1 MDKPVLLIVEDDD
14 ALCTQYRFALHEEYS
29 VRFAK
34 NRVQA
39 MKQVAASKPAV
50 ITVDLGL
57 PPHTDTAEEGL
68 ELLRELLAADALA
81 KVIVITGSNDRANA
95 LKALRLGA
103 FDYLLKPVDLDQL
116 RVVLQRA
123 TYLAEID
130 AELRWAGDGETQASW
145 FEDILG
151 ATPKMREV
159 FDTLTQVAK
168 TDATVL
174 VQGESGTGKE
184 LAARAIHTRSG
195 RARGPFVAI
204 NCGAIPETLL
214 ESELFGSERGAYTG
228 AHMQRKGKLELAHGG
243 TLFLDEIGEMSLG
256 LQVKLLRFL
265 QERRLERVGGR
276 TQIAVDTRV
285 IAATNKD
292 LKVEI
297 AAARFREDVYYR
309 ISVVVVTMPPLRE
322 RSEDIVLLANSFLR
336 RSCEQQRR
344 KLRFSLSAIEAVT
357 RHRWPGNIR
366 ELENAVERAVIMAR
380 GRFIEPKDLAIEAV
394 PESTGLSLRD
404 ARNRTERQVLVEA
417 LSRCQGNI
425 SHAARELGVSR
436 PAIHDLLAK
445 HNVVA
450 GQFRATIRLPQA
462 GGADAGADGE
472 ETDRPR
478 EMQP

>member
-34 NRVQA
+34 NRAQA

-57 PPHTDTAEEGL
+57 PPHIDTADEGL
-68 ELLRELLAADALA
+68 ELLRELLAANALA

-123 TYLAEID
+123 TYLAELD
-130 AELRWAGDGETQASW
+130 AELRWNGGGGETPAAAW

-174 VQGESGTGKE
+174 LQGESGTGKE
-184 LAARAIHTRSG
+184 LAARAIHARSG
-195 RARGPFVAI
+195 RVRGPFVAI

-243 TLFLDEIGEMSLG
+243 TLLLDEIGEMSLG

-276 TQIAVDTRV
+276 TPITVDTRV

-292 LKVEI
+292 LKTEI

-344 KLRFSLSAIEAVT
+344 KLRFSLSAIEAIT

-366 ELENAVERAVIMAR
+366 ELENAVERAVIMGR
-380 GRFIEPKDLAIEAV
+380 GRFIEPKDLAIEAA
-394 PESTGLSLRD
+394 PESTGVSLRD

-450 GQFRATIRLPQA
+450 GQFRATVRVTPTP
-462 GGADAGADGE
+462 GPADGAE
-472 ETDRPR
+472 ADRAR
-478 EMQP
+478 EIQS

>member
-1 MDKPVLLIVEDDD
+1 VDKPVLLIVEDDD

-34 NRVQA
+34 NRAQA

-57 PPHTDTAEEGL
+57 PPHIDTADEGL
-68 ELLRELLAADALA
+68 ELLRELLAANALA

-123 TYLAEID
+123 TYLAEVD
-130 AELRWAGDGETQASW
+130 AELRWNGGGGETPAAW

-174 VQGESGTGKE
+174 LQGESGTGKE
-184 LAARAIHTRSG
+184 LAARAIHARSG
-195 RARGPFVAI
+195 RVRGPFVAI

-243 TLFLDEIGEMSLG
+243 TLLLDEIGEMSLA

-276 TQIAVDTRV
+276 TQITVDTRV

-292 LKVEI
+292 LKTEI

-344 KLRFSLSAIEAVT
+344 KLRFSLSAIEAIT

-366 ELENAVERAVIMAR
+366 ELENAVERAVIMGR
-380 GRFIEPKDLAIEAV
+380 GRFIEPKDLAIEAA
-394 PESTGLSLRD
+394 PESTGVSLRD

-450 GQFRATIRLPQA
+450 GQFRATVRVTPTP
-462 GGADAGADGE
+462 GPADGAE
-472 ETDRPR
+472 ADRAR
-478 EMQP
+478 EIQS

>member
-1 MDKPVLLIVEDDD
+1 
-14 ALCTQYRFALHEEYS
+14 
-29 VRFAK
+29 
-34 NRVQA
+34 
-39 MKQVAASKPAV
+39 
-50 ITVDLGL
+50 
-57 PPHTDTAEEGL
+57 
-68 ELLRELLAADALA
+68 
-81 KVIVITGSNDRANA
+81 
-95 LKALRLGA
+95 
-103 FDYLLKPVDLDQL
+103 
-116 RVVLQRA
+116 
-123 TYLAEID
+123 
-130 AELRWAGDGETQASW
+130 
-145 FEDILG
+145 
-151 ATPKMREV
+151 
-159 FDTLTQVAK
+159 
-168 TDATVL
+168 
-174 VQGESGTGKE
+174 
-184 LAARAIHTRSG
+184 
-195 RARGPFVAI
+195 
-204 NCGAIPETLL
+204 
-214 ESELFGSERGAYTG
+214 
-228 AHMQRKGKLELAHGG
+228 
-243 TLFLDEIGEMSLG
+243 
-256 LQVKLLRFL
+256 VKLLRFL

-450 GQFRATIRLPQA
+450 GQFRATVRLPQA

>member
-1 MDKPVLLIVEDDD
+1 MR
-14 ALCTQYRFALHEEYS
+14 QG
-29 VRFAK
+29 
-34 NRVQA
+34 
-39 MKQVAASKPAV
+39 AASKPAV

-81 KVIVITGSNDRANA
+81 KVIVITGSNDRGNA

-130 AELRWAGDGETQASW
+130 AELRWTGDGETQASW

-276 TQIAVDTRV
+276 TPITVDTRV

-292 LKVEI
+292 LKTEI
-297 AAARFREDVYYR
+297 GAARFREDVYYR

-344 KLRFSLSAIEAVT
+344 KLRFSLSAIEAIT

-366 ELENAVERAVIMAR
+366 GLENAVERAAIGGQRRR
-380 GRFIEPKDLAIEAV
+380 GGR
-394 PESTGLSLRD
+394 R
-404 ARNRTERQVLVEA
+404 
-417 LSRCQGNI
+417 
-425 SHAARELGVSR
+425 
-436 PAIHDLLAK
+436 
-445 HNVVA
+445 
-450 GQFRATIRLPQA
+450 
-462 GGADAGADGE
+462 GE
-472 ETDRPR
+472 RPR
-478 EMQP
+478 ERNAAVTRRFLVTGGAGFIGSHVVERLLADGHDVRVLDNLSSGSLDNLAFAGTHGALEVIRGDIRDLSCVEAAAAGVEVIFHQAALRSVPQSV

>member
-1 MDKPVLLIVEDDD
+1 
-14 ALCTQYRFALHEEYS
+14 
-29 VRFAK
+29 
-34 NRVQA
+34 
-39 MKQVAASKPAV
+39 
-50 ITVDLGL
+50 
-57 PPHTDTAEEGL
+57 
-68 ELLRELLAADALA
+68 
-81 KVIVITGSNDRANA
+81 
-95 LKALRLGA
+95 
-103 FDYLLKPVDLDQL
+103 
-116 RVVLQRA
+116 
-123 TYLAEID
+123 
-130 AELRWAGDGETQASW
+130 
-145 FEDILG
+145 
-151 ATPKMREV
+151 
-159 FDTLTQVAK
+159 
-168 TDATVL
+168 
-174 VQGESGTGKE
+174 
-184 LAARAIHTRSG
+184 
-195 RARGPFVAI
+195 
-204 NCGAIPETLL
+204 
-214 ESELFGSERGAYTG
+214 
-228 AHMQRKGKLELAHGG
+228 
-243 TLFLDEIGEMSLG
+243 MSLG

-276 TQIAVDTRV
+276 TPIAVDTRV

-292 LKVEI
+292 LKTEI
-297 AAARFREDVYYR
+297 GAARFREDVYYR

-344 KLRFSLSAIEAVT
+344 KLRFSLSAIEAIT

-450 GQFRATIRLPQA
+450 GQFRATVRMPTPGQGGAADGTEA
-462 GGADAGADGE
+462 GGTR
-472 ETDRPR
+472 ET
-478 EMQP
+478 QS

>member
-1 MDKPVLLIVEDDD
+1 VDKPVLLIVEDDD

-34 NRVQA
+34 NRAQA

-57 PPHTDTAEEGL
+57 PPHIDTADEGL
-68 ELLRELLAADALA
+68 ELLRELLAANALA

-123 TYLAEID
+123 TYLAELD
-130 AELRWAGDGETQASW
+130 AELRWNGGGGETPAAAW

-174 VQGESGTGKE
+174 LQGESGTGKE
-184 LAARAIHTRSG
+184 LAARAIHARSG
-195 RARGPFVAI
+195 RVRGPFVAI

-243 TLFLDEIGEMSLG
+243 TLLLDEIGEMSLG

-276 TQIAVDTRV
+276 TPITVDTRV

-292 LKVEI
+292 LKTEI

-344 KLRFSLSAIEAVT
+344 KLRFSLSAIEAIT

-366 ELENAVERAVIMAR
+366 ELENAVERAVIMGR
-380 GRFIEPKDLAIEAV
+380 GRFIEPKDLAIEAA
-394 PESTGLSLRD
+394 PESTGVSLRD

-450 GQFRATIRLPQA
+450 GQFRATVRVTPTP
-462 GGADAGADGE
+462 GPADGAE
-472 ETDRPR
+472 ADRAR
-478 EMQP
+478 EIQS

>member
-1 MDKPVLLIVEDDD
+1 VDKPVLLIVEDDD

-34 NRVQA
+34 NRAQA

-57 PPHTDTAEEGL
+57 PPHIDTADEGL
-68 ELLRELLAADALA
+68 ELLRELLAANALA

-123 TYLAEID
+123 TYLAELD
-130 AELRWAGDGETQASW
+130 AELRWNGGGGETPAAW

-174 VQGESGTGKE
+174 LQGESGTGKE
-184 LAARAIHTRSG
+184 LAARAIHARSG
-195 RARGPFVAI
+195 RVRGPFVAI

-243 TLFLDEIGEMSLG
+243 TLLLDEIGEMSLG

-276 TQIAVDTRV
+276 TPITVDTRV

-292 LKVEI
+292 LKTEI

-344 KLRFSLSAIEAVT
+344 KLRFSLSAIEAIT

-366 ELENAVERAVIMAR
+366 ELENAVERAVIMGR
-380 GRFIEPKDLAIEAV
+380 GRFIEPKDLAIEAA
-394 PESTGLSLRD
+394 PESTGVSLRD

-450 GQFRATIRLPQA
+450 GQFRATVRVTPTP
-462 GGADAGADGE
+462 GPADGAE
-472 ETDRPR
+472 ADRAR
-478 EMQP
+478 EIQS

>member
-1 MDKPVLLIVEDDD
+1 
-14 ALCTQYRFALHEEYS
+14 
-29 VRFAK
+29 
-34 NRVQA
+34 

-265 QERRLERVGGR
+265 
-276 TQIAVDTRV
+276 
-285 IAATNKD
+285 
-292 LKVEI
+292 
-297 AAARFREDVYYR
+297 
-309 ISVVVVTMPPLRE
+309 
-322 RSEDIVLLANSFLR
+322 LA
-336 RSCEQQRR
+336 
-344 KLRFSLSAIEAVT
+344 AIEAVT

-425 SHAARELGVSR
+425 SH
-436 PAIHDLLAK
+436 
-445 HNVVA
+445 
-450 GQFRATIRLPQA
+450 
-462 GGADAGADGE
+462 
-472 ETDRPR
+472 
-478 EMQP
+478 

>member
-34 NRVQA
+34 NRAQA

-57 PPHTDTAEEGL
+57 PPHIDTADEGL
-68 ELLRELLAADALA
+68 ELLRELLAANALA

-123 TYLAEID
+123 TYLAELD
-130 AELRWAGDGETQASW
+130 AELRWNGGGGETPAAW

-159 FDTLTQVAK
+159 FDMLTQVAK

-174 VQGESGTGKE
+174 LQGESGTGKE
-184 LAARAIHTRSG
+184 LAARAIHARSG
-195 RARGPFVAI
+195 RVRGPFVAI

-228 AHMQRKGKLELAHGG
+228 AHAQRKGKLELAHGG
-243 TLFLDEIGEMSLG
+243 TLLLDEIGEMSLA

-276 TQIAVDTRV
+276 TPITVDTRV

-292 LKVEI
+292 LKTEI

-344 KLRFSLSAIEAVT
+344 KLRFSLSAIEAIT

-366 ELENAVERAVIMAR
+366 ELENAVERAVIMGR
-380 GRFIEPKDLAIEAV
+380 GRFIEPKDLAIEAA
-394 PESTGLSLRD
+394 PESTGVSLRD

-450 GQFRATIRLPQA
+450 GQFRATVRVTPTP
-462 GGADAGADGE
+462 GPADGAE
-472 ETDRPR
+472 ADRAR
-478 EMQP
+478 EIQS

>member
-34 NRVQA
+34 NRAQA

-57 PPHTDTAEEGL
+57 PPHIDTADEGL
-68 ELLRELLAADALA
+68 ELLRELLAANALA

-123 TYLAEID
+123 TYLAEVD
-130 AELRWAGDGETQASW
+130 AELRWNGGGGETPAAW

-174 VQGESGTGKE
+174 LQGESGTGKE
-184 LAARAIHTRSG
+184 LAARAIHARSG
-195 RARGPFVAI
+195 RVRGPFVAI

-243 TLFLDEIGEMSLG
+243 TLLLDEIGEMSLA

-276 TQIAVDTRV
+276 TQITVDTRV

-292 LKVEI
+292 LKTEI

-344 KLRFSLSAIEAVT
+344 KLRFSLSAIEAIT

-366 ELENAVERAVIMAR
+366 ELENAVERAVIMGR
-380 GRFIEPKDLAIEAV
+380 GRFIEPKDLAIEAA
-394 PESTGLSLRD
+394 PESTGVSLRD

-450 GQFRATIRLPQA
+450 GQFRATVRVTPTP
-462 GGADAGADGE
+462 GPADGAE
-472 ETDRPR
+472 ADRAR
-478 EMQP
+478 EIQS

>member
-34 NRVQA
+34 NRAQA
-39 MKQVAASKPAV
+39 MKQVAASKPAI

-57 PPHTDTAEEGL
+57 PPHIDTADEGL
-68 ELLRELLAADALA
+68 ELLRELLAAEALA

-123 TYLAEID
+123 TYLAEVD
-130 AELRWAGDGETQASW
+130 AELRWNGGGGETPAAW

-174 VQGESGTGKE
+174 LQGESGTGKE
-184 LAARAIHTRSG
+184 LAARAIHARSG
-195 RARGPFVAI
+195 RVRGPFVAI

-243 TLFLDEIGEMSLG
+243 TLLLDEIGEMSLA

-276 TQIAVDTRV
+276 TQITVDTRV

-292 LKVEI
+292 LKTEI

-344 KLRFSLSAIEAVT
+344 KLRFSLSAIEAIT

-366 ELENAVERAVIMAR
+366 ELENAVERAVIMGR
-380 GRFIEPKDLAIEAV
+380 GRFIEPKDLAIEAA
-394 PESTGLSLRD
+394 PESTGVSLRD

-450 GQFRATIRLPQA
+450 GQFRATVRVTPTP
-462 GGADAGADGE
+462 GPADGAE
-472 ETDRPR
+472 ADRAR
-478 EMQP
+478 EIQS